1 LRSSISGTVESP
13 PPARE
18 ADPPVHE
25 VNPLSDKVNYG
36 GQAVIEGVMMRSPRF
51 FSVACRR
58 QNGEIV
64 VRTEPVPAVFTR
76 YPWERWPFMRG
87 VFGLADTMVL
97 GMKALLWSANVAAL
111 DDRETAAQKAPGTDG
126 NDAES
131 GAPVSNGGRTDTISG
146 LAVSGSVFG
155 GMAIGLALFVLTPS
169 LVVGW
174 LPKISN
180 PLWRNVLEGGLRV
193 ALFLGYIQL
202 ISRMA
207 HVKRLFG
214 YHGAEHKAINGFEAT
229 GTVDVDVAARQSLI
243 HPRCGTNFVL
253 TVLLV
258 KMLLASAFGW
268 PPVWARLLIRLAM
281 LPVTAALA
289 YEVIRLA
296 GIYRHVKWI
305 QVIVAPGLLTQRLTT
320 REPDRSM
327 VEVAVRSLQSVMDRE
342 LATSKAPVSDQRPA
356 VSAGSS
362 VS

>member
-1 LRSSISGTVESP
+1 MAASP

-18 ADPPVHE
+18 ADLPTHE
-25 VNPLSDKVNYG
+25 VNPLSNKINYG

-111 DDRETAAQKAPGTDG
+111 DDREAAAAKAAGPDSDQGG
-126 NDAES
+126 ES
-131 GAPVSNGGRTDTISG
+131 VAPVSNGGRTDTISG

-155 GMAIGLALFVLTPS
+155 GMAIGLVLFVLTPS

-174 LPKISN
+174 LPKIDN
-180 PLWRNVLEGGLRV
+180 PLWRNLMEGGLRV

-229 GTVDVDVAARQSLI
+229 GTVDVDVASRQSLI

-296 GIYRHVKWI
+296 GIYRHVKWL
-305 QVIVAPGLLTQRLTT
+305 QAIVAPGLLTQRLTT

-327 VEVAVRSLQSVMDRE
+327 VEVAVRSLQEVMDRE
-342 LATSKAPVSDQRPA
+342 LETPKEATGVPRPA
-356 VSAGSS
+356 VGAGST